1 MTDDADGHDEV
12 RKAPRTAFKWIAAAV
27 SVMAGVVPIVG
38 AFEHWFDS
46 GHHTPTEPASTVS
59 EYAAVCNLSNARQR
73 EQERNRARFRAAFTH
88 ARDATGARDAMLLL
102 AKQEIAATSELQNRI
117 EALTPPAGRASTQAD
132 LETDWKRNLTVLGE
146 YRERLGEGVA
156 SATALVRVA
165 AALPRTPIEAR
176 SADARGRLL
185 RLGAPA
191 CSLQAKREQPTADWS
206 PAVRRELAA
215 ERRAA
220 GAKGKVVA
228 ATTAGVSPY
237 GGTTGIPAEAE
248 SPSGEPSEALPVI
261 ESKAPNSQLGGVE
274 ETNSAAGSKPK
285 ASSGGEGTS
294 NTYQQQPSVEG
305 QAGTGS
311 AAAKGGGG

>member
-1 MTDDADGHDEV
+1 MTEEADGHDEGG
-12 RKAPRTAFKWIAAAV
+12 KAPRIAFKWIAAAV

-46 GHHTPTEPASTVS
+46 GGGTPAEPASTVS

-73 EQERNRARFRAAFTH
+73 EEERDRVRFRATFTRARNATV
-88 ARDATGARDAMLLL
+88 ARDTMLLL
-102 AKQEIAATSELQNRI
+102 AKQEIVTTSELQNRI
-117 EALTPPAGRASTQAD
+117 QALTPTAGKASAQRS
-132 LETDWKRNLTVLGE
+132 LEADWKGNLTVLGE

-156 SATALVRVA
+156 SAAALVKLA
-165 AALPRTPIEAR
+165 AVLPRSSIEAR

-220 GAKGKVVA
+220 GVKGETIGA
-228 ATTAGVSPY
+228 STASVSPY
-237 GGTTGIPAEAE
+237 GGPTEVLAEGE
-248 SPSGEPSEALPVI
+248 SPSGETSEVLP
-261 ESKAPNSQLGGVE
+261 EAEFEAPNTQAGGIGE
-274 ETNSAAGSKPK
+274 NNSAVSPESK

-294 NTYQQQPSVEG
+294 GTSQLRQPSLDG
-305 QAGTGS
+305 QAST
-311 AAAKGGGG
+311 GGGATSGGE